1 MMVVAELRIIL
12 DRLSDTS
19 PAIGDDRIEL
29 IREACSL
36 QPYLS
41 NTQNVNLL
49 LEQVCTS
56 HRLWRSDLGWNV
68 RQAQYFQLELAYAR
82 AAIQKIDMGGRQT
95 WRLAADQW
103 VLEHIQSLQ
112 ALNQV
117 DPYVKVA
124 VLSGLLLA
132 GGRLQVEKLAEFMCT
147 EFGKA
152 LQLAGGVYP
161 KLEFLMV
168 SLIRVQEVTPR
179 VTQRLLNV
187 SNASNLLSAIT
198 ETLFHLHSPLGIVL
212 LDEPATSLPL
222 STVLNN
228 VAMLGKSAFLSGADL
243 QSVTLALQV

>member
-1 MMVVAELRIIL
+1 MVVTELRSIL
-12 DRLSDTS
+12 SRLSDTS
-19 PAIGDDRIEL
+19 ATNSDDNIEL
-29 IREACSL
+29 IRNACSL

-49 LEQVCTS
+49 LEQICTS
-56 HRLWRSDLGWNV
+56 HRLWRGDLGWNV
-68 RQAQYFQLELAYAR
+68 CQAQYFQLEMAYAG
-82 AAIQKIDMGGRQT
+82 AAVQKIDVGGRQT
-95 WRLAADQW
+95 WRLTADQW
-103 VLEHIQSLQ
+103 VLEHIHSLQ
-112 ALNQV
+112 SLNQV

-132 GGRLQVEKLAEFMCT
+132 GGRLQDEKLAEFLCT

-152 LQLAGGVYP
+152 LHLAGGVYP

-168 SLIRVQEVTPR
+168 SLIRVHEITPR
-179 VTQRLLNV
+179 VAQRLLNA
-187 SNASNLLSAIT
+187 SNAPNLLSAIV
-198 ETLFHLHSPLGIVL
+198 ETLFHLHSPLGSVL
-212 LDEPATSLPL
+212 LGEAATSLPL